1 MPKGAACARERDE
14 GALRLAARRRPPEA
28 SDMGAIGWA
37 LLSAFFGGLGIVLQ
51 QRGAMEAPP
60 AGSAEFVR
68 SILRKPVWLAGA
80 ACQLGCWVSQG
91 AALARGPLSQVQP
104 VSSLQIVIALPL
116 GVLITHQRV
125 GRREYLGAALVVVGV
140 GVFVGATNPTEGRS
154 SAPAGVWLAATGVV
168 AVLML
173 ACAVTGARRRP
184 ASRAAFFGTAAGLLF
199 GYQAAAMNVF
209 VGILPDGLGAILRN
223 ASTYELILSA
233 LGGFYLLQ
241 TALQTGALAPA
252 IATANAAC
260 PVTSVVLGRVIFLET
275 PQRTVGG
282 KIASAVSAIL
292 LVIGLVLLARGEA
305 AREAD
310 RGAGAPRPAP
320 G

>member
-1 MPKGAACARERDE
+1 
-14 GALRLAARRRPPEA
+14 
-28 SDMGAIGWA
+28 MGAIGWA

-60 AGSAEFVR
+60 AGSAGFVR

-80 ACQLGCWVSQG
+80 ACQLGCWAAQG
-91 AALARGPLSQVQP
+91 AALARGPLSEVQP
-104 VSSLQIVIALPL
+104 VCSLQIVIALPL
-116 GVLITHQRV
+116 GVLLTHQRI

-140 GVFVGATNPTEGRS
+140 GVFVGATNPAEGRS
-154 SAPAGVWLAATGVV
+154 NAPAGVWLVATGAIAALTV
-168 AVLML
+168 

-184 ASRAAFFGTAAGLLF
+184 AARAALFGTAAGVLY

-209 VGILPDGLGAILRN
+209 VGIIPDGIGAILRS
-223 ASTYELILSA
+223 ASTYELVLSA

-241 TALQTGALAPA
+241 TALQAGALAPA

-275 PQRTVGG
+275 PQRTLGG
-282 KIASAVSAIL
+282 KVASAVSALL
-292 LVIGLVLLARGEA
+292 LVVGLVLLARGEA

-310 RGAGAPRPAP
+310 PGAGAARPAP